1 MSGLIRFG
9 VSLEK
14 RLLEDFDRL
23 IARKEYS
30 NRSEAI
36 RDLIR
41 DTFVKEEWET
51 DREVAGAIS
60 IVYDHHKRELI
71 DVIVDIQHE
80 YQDMIIA
87 SQHAHLDHHN
97 CLEVIIVRGKAD
109 KIRNLSDKL
118 RSVKGVKH
126 GSLSVTTL
134 GKEL

>member
-23 IARKEYS
+23 ISRKNYS

-41 DTFVKEEWET
+41 DSFVKEEWET
-51 DREVAGAIS
+51 DKEVAGAIS

-71 DVIVDIQHE
+71 DMVVDMQHE

-87 SQHAHLDHHN
+87 SQHVHLDHHN

-134 GKEL
+134 GKEF

>member
-1 MSGLIRFG
+1 M
-9 VSLEK
+9 
-14 RLLEDFDRL
+14 
-23 IARKEYS
+23 
-30 NRSEAI
+30 
-36 RDLIR
+36 
-41 DTFVKEEWET
+41 
-51 DREVAGAIS
+51 AGAIS

-71 DVIVDIQHE
+71 DMVVDMQHE

-134 GKEL
+134 GKEF

>member
-23 IARKEYS
+23 ISRKNYS

-41 DTFVKEEWET
+41 DSFVKEEWET
-51 DREVAGAIS
+51 DKEVAGAIS

-71 DVIVDIQHE
+71 DMVVDMQHE

-126 GSLSVTTL
+126 GSLNVTTL
-134 GKEL
+134 GKEF